1 MVFWLA
7 WRLPR
12 VGLSKVAPDGRRAVN
27 GVQTMGIYGAML
39 TAVTGLNAQSY
50 ALENISGNIAN
61 SQTPGYKRLDTTFK
75 DLVPEAPQ
83 DRQAAGSVGAF
94 SRATNTIFG
103 DTTETGIDTHL
114 AISGDGFFAVR
125 DRTAYSGGEPV
136 FGGQELYTRRGDF
149 EVDANGYLVN
159 KAGNYLLGLT
169 VDPTTGAV
177 NGSSPSP
184 IKISTSQVPAQA
196 TTTIKYVA
204 NLPTVPQTPAYS
216 DTVANSELMNTVAYD
231 VATNPNGFTSGTGA
245 IVPTIAANETTRFL
259 NQSLT
264 GPAVTVYDTLGTPT
278 TLQTRWSKTNSVAN
292 GGTDTWSLYYQNNP
306 TATGAT
312 TQWSRISNFAFNTNG
327 ALTSANMVQIP
338 TTTINGVTFGPIT
351 FDVSGGLTQYA
362 DISGQTKESFKS
374 QDGFTAGKLT
384 DLSVSQDG
392 VLSIAYSNGQ
402 VLPAYQISVAQF
414 SAANALKRLDGGTF
428 SQTLESGSALAGLN
442 GSKMQSGRLEGS
454 NSDIADEFS
463 KMIVTQQAYSANT
476 RVITTSQQML
486 QDVLN
491 IIR

>member
-1 MVFWLA
+1 LL
-7 WRLPR
+7 RDN
-12 VGLSKVAPDGRRAVN
+12 LSKVAPQGWRAVS

-103 DTTETGIDTHL
+103 DTTETGVNTHL
-114 AISGDGFFAVR
+114 AISGDGFFSVR

-136 FGGQELYTRRGDF
+136 FGGEELYTRRGDF

-169 VDPTTGAV
+169 VDPSTGAV
-177 NGSSPSP
+177 NGSSPLP

-204 NLPTVPQTPAYS
+204 NLPTIPQTPNYS
-216 DTVANSELMNTVAYD
+216 ATVANSELMNTVAYHA
-231 VATNPNGFTSGTGA
+231 ATNTNGFASGTGT
-245 IVPTIAANETTRFL
+245 IVPTIAANESARFL
-259 NQSLT
+259 NQSLS

-278 TLQTRWSKTNSVAN
+278 TLQTRWAKTNSVAN
-292 GGTDTWSLYYQNNP
+292 GGTHTWSLYYQSNP
-306 TATGAT
+306 AAAGAT
-312 TQWSRISNFAFNTNG
+312 TQWSRISDFRFNTSG
-327 ALTSANMVQIP
+327 ALTSANTATIP
-338 TTTINGVTFGPIT
+338 STQINGVTIGPIT
-351 FDVSGGLTQYA
+351 FDVSGGLTQYS
-362 DISGQTKESFKS
+362 DISGQVKESFKS
-374 QDGFTAGKLT
+374 QNGFTAGKLT
-384 DLSVSQDG
+384 DLSVSPDG

-402 VLPAYQISVAQF
+402 VRPAYQLSIAQF

-428 SQTLESGSALAGLN
+428 SQTLESGSPVSGLN
-442 GSKMQSGRLEGS
+442 GSKIQMGRLEGS
-454 NSDIADEFS
+454 NSDIADEFA

-486 QDVLN
+486 QDALN

>member
-1 MVFWLA
+1 
-7 WRLPR
+7 
-12 VGLSKVAPDGRRAVN
+12 
-27 GVQTMGIYGAML
+27 MGIYGAML

-75 DLVPEAPQ
+75 DLVPESPQ

-103 DTTETGIDTHL
+103 DSAETGVNTHL
-114 AISGDGFFAVR
+114 AISGNGFFVVR
-125 DRTAYSGGEPV
+125 DRTSYAGGEPV
-136 FGGQELYTRRGDF
+136 FGGQELFTRRGDF

-159 KAGNYLLGLT
+159 KSGNYLLGLS
-169 VDPTTGAV
+169 VDPKTGVV

-184 IKISTSQVPAQA
+184 LKISTSQVPAQA
-196 TTTIKYVA
+196 TTVIKYVA
-204 NLPTVPQTPAYS
+204 NLPTVPKTPSYS
-216 DTVANSELMNTVAYD
+216 ETIANSELMNTGVYNAT
-231 VATNPNGFTSGTGA
+231 TNPNGFASATAAGVVA
-245 IVPTIAANETTRFL
+245 TIAANESQLFL
-259 NQSLT
+259 NQSVA
-264 GPAVTVYDTLGTPT
+264 GPPVTVYDTLGTAT
-278 TLQTRWSKTNSVAN
+278 TLQTRWTKIKSVAN

-312 TQWSRISNFAFNTNG
+312 TQWSRISDFAFNTSG

-374 QDGFTAGKLT
+374 QNGFTAGKLT
-384 DLSVSQDG
+384 DLSVSPDG

-402 VLPAYQISVAQF
+402 VRPAYQLSIAQF

-428 SQTLESGSALAGLN
+428 SQTLESGSPVSGLN
-442 GSKMQSGRLEGS
+442 GSKIQMGRLEGS
-454 NSDIADEFS
+454 NSDIADEFA

-486 QDVLN
+486 QDALN